1 MVRMKIIV
9 NGRVQDVG
17 YRTIVKQ
24 IARGFG
30 IKGLVRNAE
39 NGSVEIFCETDRKV
53 LEEFKK
59 MIDIK
64 SPPADLF
71 GVNVESIDE
80 YDEDSKNYVNPP
92 EKFEYFHI
100 DYLNED
106 LLKTSVERAEIGI
119 FAFKAMHK
127 DLKKGQNE
135 LKEGQKDVIKGQK
148 DVGEGQKEM
157 HQDMNK
163 SFKES
168 DENMNKNFGQLNDNM
183 NKNFG
188 QLNETI
194 GTKFESMDVKYGDIS
209 KTMREMHNDLREM
222 KNLFAKLVN
231 HFVKE

>member
-1 MVRMKIIV
+1 MTRVKIIV

-30 IKGLVRNAE
+30 IKGLVRNTE
-39 NGSVEIFCETDRKV
+39 NGSVEIFCETDRKT

-59 MIDIK
+59 MIDIN
-64 SPPADLF
+64 SPPEDLF

-80 YDEDSKNYVNPP
+80 YGEGTKNYVNPP

-119 FAFKAMHK
+119 LAFKAMHK
-127 DLKKGQNE
+127 DLK
-135 LKEGQKDVIKGQK
+135 EGQTGITDGQK
-148 DVGEGQKEM
+148 AM

-163 SFKES
+163 SFS
-168 DENMNKNFGQLNDNM
+168 QLNV
-183 NKNFG
+183 
-188 QLNETI
+188 TI

-209 KTMREMHNDLREM
+209 KTMREMHNDLKEM
-222 KNLFAKLVN
+222 KDLFAKLVN
-231 HFVKE
+231 HIVKE

>member
-1 MVRMKIIV
+1 MTRVKIIV

-30 IKGLVRNAE
+30 IKGLVRNTE
-39 NGSVEIFCETDRKV
+39 NGSVEIFCETDRKT

-59 MIDIK
+59 MIDIN
-64 SPPADLF
+64 SPPEDLF

-80 YDEDSKNYVNPP
+80 YGEGTKNYVNPP

-106 LLKTSVERAEIGI
+106 LLKTSVERAEIGML
-119 FAFKAMHK
+119 AFKAMHK
-127 DLKKGQNE
+127 DLK
-135 LKEGQKDVIKGQK
+135 EGQTGITDGQK
-148 DVGEGQKEM
+148 AM

-163 SFKES
+163 SFS
-168 DENMNKNFGQLNDNM
+168 QLNV
-183 NKNFG
+183 
-188 QLNETI
+188 TI

-209 KTMREMHNDLREM
+209 KTMREMHNDLKEM
-222 KNLFAKLVN
+222 KDLFAKLVN
-231 HFVKE
+231 HIVKE

>member
-1 MVRMKIIV
+1 MNRVKIIV

-30 IKGLVRNAE
+30 IKGLVRNTE
-39 NGSVEIFCETDRKV
+39 NGSVEIFCETDRKT

-59 MIDIK
+59 MIDIN
-64 SPPADLF
+64 SPPEDLF

-80 YDEDSKNYVNPP
+80 YGEGTKNYVNPP
-92 EKFEYFHI
+92 EQFEYFHI

-119 FAFKAMHK
+119 LAFKAMHK
-127 DLKKGQNE
+127 DLKEGQTGITDGQKAMHKD
-135 LKEGQKDVIKGQK
+135 LKEGQTGMTDGQK
-148 DVGEGQKEM
+148 AM

-163 SFKES
+163 SFS
-168 DENMNKNFGQLNDNM
+168 QLNVI
-183 NKNFG
+183 
-188 QLNETI
+188 I

-209 KTMREMHNDLREM
+209 KTMREMHNDLKEM
-222 KNLFAKLVN
+222 KDLFAKLVN
-231 HFVKE
+231 HIVKE

>member
-1 MVRMKIIV
+1 MTRVKIIV

-30 IKGLVRNAE
+30 IKGMVRNAE
-39 NGSVEIFCETDRKV
+39 NGSVEMFCEADRKV
-53 LEEFKK
+53 LEKFKK

-64 SPPADLF
+64 SPPEDMF

-80 YDEDSKNYVNPP
+80 YGEGTKNYVNPP

-119 FAFKAMHK
+119 LAFKAMHK

-148 DVGEGQKEM
+148 DMREGQKAM

-163 SFKES
+163 SFS
-168 DENMNKNFGQLNDNM
+168 
-183 NKNFG
+183 

-194 GTKFESMDVKYGDIS
+194 GTKFESMDMKYGDIS
-209 KTMREMHNDLREM
+209 KTMREMHNDLKEM
-222 KNLFAKLVN
+222 KDLFAKLVN
-231 HFVKE
+231 HIVKE

>member
-1 MVRMKIIV
+1 MIRVKIIV

-24 IARGFG
+24 IARGLG
-30 IKGLVRNAE
+30 IKGMVRNAE
-39 NGSVEIFCETDRKV
+39 GGSVEMFCETDRKT

-64 SPPADLF
+64 SPPEDLF

-80 YDEDSKNYVNPP
+80 YSEGTKNYVNPP
-92 EKFEYFHI
+92 GKFEYFHI

-119 FAFKAMHK
+119 FASKGMHK
-127 DLKKGQNE
+127 DLKKGQNDLME
-135 LKEGQKDVIKGQK
+135 EQRSI
-148 DVGEGQKEM
+148 

-163 SFKES
+163 RFDWVAE
-168 DENMNKNFGQLNDNM
+168 
-183 NKNFG
+183 
-188 QLNETI
+188 
-194 GTKFESMDVKYGDIS
+194 KYGDIDIGINS
-209 KTMREMHNDLREM
+209 IKDDLGELKSMGNDVKEM

-231 HFVKE
+231 HIVKE

>member
-1 MVRMKIIV
+1 MTRVKIIV

-30 IKGLVRNAE
+30 IKGLVRNTE
-39 NGSVEIFCETDRKV
+39 NGSVEIFCETDRKT

-59 MIDIK
+59 MIDIN
-64 SPPADLF
+64 SPPEDLF

-80 YDEDSKNYVNPP
+80 YGEGTKNYVNPP

-106 LLKTSVERAEIGI
+106 LLKTSVERAEIGML
-119 FAFKAMHK
+119 AFKAMHK
-127 DLKKGQNE
+127 DLK
-135 LKEGQKDVIKGQK
+135 EGQTGMTDGQK
-148 DVGEGQKEM
+148 AM

-163 SFKES
+163 SFS
-168 DENMNKNFGQLNDNM
+168 QLNV
-183 NKNFG
+183 
-188 QLNETI
+188 TI

-209 KTMREMHNDLREM
+209 KTMREMHNDLKEM
-222 KNLFAKLVN
+222 KDLFAKLVN
-231 HFVKE
+231 HIVKE

>member
-1 MVRMKIIV
+1 MNRVKIIV

-30 IKGLVRNAE
+30 IKGLVRNTE
-39 NGSVEIFCETDRKV
+39 NGSVEIFCETDRKT

-59 MIDIK
+59 MIDIN
-64 SPPADLF
+64 SPPEDLF

-80 YDEDSKNYVNPP
+80 YGEGTKNYVNPP

-106 LLKTSVERAEIGI
+106 LLKTSVERAEIGML
-119 FAFKAMHK
+119 AFKAMHK
-127 DLKKGQNE
+127 DLK
-135 LKEGQKDVIKGQK
+135 EGQTGMTDGQK
-148 DVGEGQKEM
+148 AM

-163 SFKES
+163 SFS
-168 DENMNKNFGQLNDNM
+168 QLNVI
-183 NKNFG
+183 
-188 QLNETI
+188 I

-209 KTMREMHNDLREM
+209 KTMREMHNDLKEM
-222 KNLFAKLVN
+222 KDLFAKLVN
-231 HFVKE
+231 HIVKE

>member
-1 MVRMKIIV
+1 MTRVKIIV

-30 IKGLVRNAE
+30 IKGLVRNTE
-39 NGSVEIFCETDRKV
+39 NGSVEIFCETDRKT

-59 MIDIK
+59 MIDIN
-64 SPPADLF
+64 SPPEDLF

-80 YDEDSKNYVNPP
+80 YGEGTKNYVNPP

-106 LLKTSVERAEIGI
+106 LLKTSVERAEIGML
-119 FAFKAMHK
+119 AFKAMHK
-127 DLKKGQNE
+127 DLK
-135 LKEGQKDVIKGQK
+135 EGQTGITDGQK
-148 DVGEGQKEM
+148 AM

-163 SFKES
+163 SFS
-168 DENMNKNFGQLNDNM
+168 QLNVI
-183 NKNFG
+183 
-188 QLNETI
+188 I

-209 KTMREMHNDLREM
+209 KTMREMHNDLKEM
-222 KNLFAKLVN
+222 KDLFAKLVN
-231 HFVKE
+231 HIVKE

>member
-1 MVRMKIIV
+1 MTRVKIIV

-30 IKGLVRNAE
+30 IKGLVRNTE
-39 NGSVEIFCETDRKV
+39 NGSVEIFCETDRKT

-59 MIDIK
+59 MIDIN
-64 SPPADLF
+64 SPPEDLF

-80 YDEDSKNYVNPP
+80 YGEGTKNYVNPP

-106 LLKTSVERAEIGI
+106 LLKTSVERAEIGML
-119 FAFKAMHK
+119 AFKAMHK
-127 DLKKGQNE
+127 DLK
-135 LKEGQKDVIKGQK
+135 EGQTGITDGQK
-148 DVGEGQKEM
+148 AM
-157 HQDMNK
+157 HKDMNK
-163 SFKES
+163 SFS
-168 DENMNKNFGQLNDNM
+168 QLNV
-183 NKNFG
+183 
-188 QLNETI
+188 TI

-209 KTMREMHNDLREM
+209 KTMREMHNDLKEM

-231 HFVKE
+231 HIVKE

>member
-1 MVRMKIIV
+1 MEKKVKARIIV
-9 NGRVQDVG
+9 KGRVQDVG

-30 IKGLVRNAE
+30 IKGMVRNAE
-39 NGSVEIFCETDRKV
+39 NGSVEIFCETGGKTLDG
-53 LEEFKK
+53 FKK
-59 MIDIK
+59 LINIK
-64 SPPADLF
+64 SPPKDLF
-71 GVNVESIDE
+71 GVNVENIDE

-119 FAFKAMHK
+119 LAFKAMHK
-127 DLKKGQNE
+127 DLKEGQTDIT
-135 LKEGQKDVIKGQK
+135 EGQKA
-148 DVGEGQKEM
+148 M
-157 HQDMNK
+157 HQDTNK
-163 SFKES
+163 SFS
-168 DENMNKNFGQLNDNM
+168 
-183 NKNFG
+183 

-209 KTMREMHNDLREM
+209 KTMREMHNDLKEM

-231 HFVKE
+231 HIVKE

>member
-1 MVRMKIIV
+1 MNRVKIIV

-39 NGSVEIFCETDRKV
+39 NGSVEIFCETDRKT

-59 MIDIK
+59 MIDIN
-64 SPPADLF
+64 SPPEDLF

-80 YDEDSKNYVNPP
+80 YGEGTKNYVNPP

-106 LLKTSVERAEIGI
+106 LLKTSVERAEIGML
-119 FAFKAMHK
+119 AFKAMHK
-127 DLKKGQNE
+127 DLK
-135 LKEGQKDVIKGQK
+135 EGQTGITDGQK
-148 DVGEGQKEM
+148 AM

-163 SFKES
+163 SFS
-168 DENMNKNFGQLNDNM
+168 QLNV
-183 NKNFG
+183 
-188 QLNETI
+188 TI

-209 KTMREMHNDLREM
+209 KTMREMHNDLKEM
-222 KNLFAKLVN
+222 KDLFAKLVN
-231 HFVKE
+231 HIVKE

>member
-1 MVRMKIIV
+1 MTRVKIIV

-39 NGSVEIFCETDRKV
+39 NGSVEIFCETDRKT

-64 SPPADLF
+64 SPPEDLF

-80 YDEDSKNYVNPP
+80 YGEDTKNYVNPP

-119 FAFKAMHK
+119 LAFKAMHK
-127 DLKKGQNE
+127 DLKEGQND
-135 LKEGQKDVIKGQK
+135 LKEGQDQMLDKQDKTIEVIGNRF
-148 DVGEGQKEM
+148 D
-157 HQDMNK
+157 
-163 SFKES
+163 
-168 DENMNKNFGQLNDNM
+168 
-183 NKNFG
+183 
-188 QLNETI
+188 
-194 GTKFESMDVKYGDIS
+194 SMDTKYGDIA
-209 KTMREMHNDLREM
+209 KTLNSVNDKLDFLAR
-222 KNLFAKLVN
+222 LFEKLVN
-231 HFVKE
+231 HIVKEEK

>member
-1 MVRMKIIV
+1 MTMVKIIV

-30 IKGLVRNAE
+30 IKGLVRNTE
-39 NGSVEIFCETDRKV
+39 NGSVEIFCETDRKT

-59 MIDIK
+59 MIDIN
-64 SPPADLF
+64 SPPEDLF

-80 YDEDSKNYVNPP
+80 YGEGTKNYVNPP

-119 FAFKAMHK
+119 LAFKAMHK
-127 DLKKGQNE
+127 DLK
-135 LKEGQKDVIKGQK
+135 EGQTGMTDGQK
-148 DVGEGQKEM
+148 AM

-163 SFKES
+163 SFS
-168 DENMNKNFGQLNDNM
+168 QLNV
-183 NKNFG
+183 
-188 QLNETI
+188 TI

-209 KTMREMHNDLREM
+209 KTMREMHNDLKEM
-222 KNLFAKLVN
+222 KDLFAKLVN
-231 HFVKE
+231 HIVKE

>member
-1 MVRMKIIV
+1 MNRVKIIV

-30 IKGLVRNAE
+30 IKGLVRNTE
-39 NGSVEIFCETDRKV
+39 NGSVEIFCETDRKT

-59 MIDIK
+59 MIDIN
-64 SPPADLF
+64 SPPEDLF

-80 YDEDSKNYVNPP
+80 YGEGTKNYVNPP

-106 LLKTSVERAEIGI
+106 LLKTSVERAEIGML
-119 FAFKAMHK
+119 AFKAMHK
-127 DLKKGQNE
+127 DLK
-135 LKEGQKDVIKGQK
+135 EGQTGMTDGQK
-148 DVGEGQKEM
+148 AM

-163 SFKES
+163 SFS
-168 DENMNKNFGQLNDNM
+168 QLNV
-183 NKNFG
+183 
-188 QLNETI
+188 TI

-209 KTMREMHNDLREM
+209 KTMREMHNDLKEM
-222 KNLFAKLVN
+222 KDLFAKLVN
-231 HFVKE
+231 HIVKE

>member
-1 MVRMKIIV
+1 MIRAKINV
-9 NGRVQDVG
+9 KGRVQDVG

-30 IKGLVRNAE
+30 IKGLVRNTE
-39 NGSVEIFCETDRKV
+39 NGSVEIFCETDRKT

-64 SPPADLF
+64 SPPEDLF

-80 YDEDSKNYVNPP
+80 YGEGTKNYVNPP

-106 LLKTSVERAEIGI
+106 LLKTSVERAEIGML
-119 FAFKAMHK
+119 AFKAMHK
-127 DLKKGQNE
+127 DLK
-135 LKEGQKDVIKGQK
+135 EGQTGITDGQK
-148 DVGEGQKEM
+148 AM

-163 SFKES
+163 SFS
-168 DENMNKNFGQLNDNM
+168 QLNV
-183 NKNFG
+183 
-188 QLNETI
+188 TI

-209 KTMREMHNDLREM
+209 KTMREMHNDLKEM
-222 KNLFAKLVN
+222 KDLFAKLVN
-231 HFVKE
+231 HIVKE

>member
-1 MVRMKIIV
+1 MNRVKIIV

-30 IKGLVRNAE
+30 IKGLVRNTE
-39 NGSVEIFCETDRKV
+39 NGSVEIFCETDRKT

-59 MIDIK
+59 MIDIN
-64 SPPADLF
+64 SPPEDLF

-80 YDEDSKNYVNPP
+80 YGEGTKNYVNPP

-106 LLKTSVERAEIGI
+106 LLKTSVERAEIGML
-119 FAFKAMHK
+119 AFKAMHK
-127 DLKKGQNE
+127 DLK
-135 LKEGQKDVIKGQK
+135 EGQTGMTDGQK
-148 DVGEGQKEM
+148 AM

-163 SFKES
+163 SFS
-168 DENMNKNFGQLNDNM
+168 QLNV
-183 NKNFG
+183 
-188 QLNETI
+188 TI

-209 KTMREMHNDLREM
+209 KTMREMHNDLKEM
-222 KNLFAKLVN
+222 KDLFAKLVN

>member
-1 MVRMKIIV
+1 MTRVKIIV

-30 IKGLVRNAE
+30 IKGLVRNTE
-39 NGSVEIFCETDRKV
+39 NGSVEIFCETDRKT

-59 MIDIK
+59 MIDIN
-64 SPPADLF
+64 SPPEDLF

-80 YDEDSKNYVNPP
+80 YGEGTKNYVNPP

-119 FAFKAMHK
+119 LAFKAMHK
-127 DLKKGQNE
+127 DLK
-135 LKEGQKDVIKGQK
+135 EGQTGMTDGQK
-148 DVGEGQKEM
+148 AM

-163 SFKES
+163 SFS
-168 DENMNKNFGQLNDNM
+168 QLNV
-183 NKNFG
+183 
-188 QLNETI
+188 TI

-209 KTMREMHNDLREM
+209 KTMREMHNDLKEM
-222 KNLFAKLVN
+222 KDLFAKLVN
-231 HFVKE
+231 HIVKE